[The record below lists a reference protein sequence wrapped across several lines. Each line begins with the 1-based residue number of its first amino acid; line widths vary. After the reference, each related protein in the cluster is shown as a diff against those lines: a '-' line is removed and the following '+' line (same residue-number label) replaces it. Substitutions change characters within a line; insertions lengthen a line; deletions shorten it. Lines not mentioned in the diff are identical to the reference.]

1 MHQLDFIMMMIMI
14 IMRISNNMFLIGKE
28 NIQWKVT
35 SYLRLTDLVI
45 FYQNKKEISLS
56 HLVT

>member
-1 MHQLDFIMMMIMI
+1 MV
-14 IMRISNNMFLIGKE
+14 LIGKE